1 MAAPRVYIAED
12 ALTVTAFPLSD
23 NVGYIVRV
31 GDGDAEGVYLGAVF
45 HENDRW
51 VAYAPAQEDPSE
63 ILASANSLDELIT
76 DCFLRHV
83 RLSDDLDW

>member
-23 NVGYIVRV
+23 NIGYIVRV
-31 GDGDAEGVYLGAVF
+31 GDGDVEGVYLGAVF
-45 HENDRW
+45 HENGLW
-51 VAYAPAQEDPSE
+51 VAYAPAQEGPSE
-63 ILASANSLDELIT
+63 ILASASSLYELIT
-76 DCFLRHV
+76 DCFLRRV